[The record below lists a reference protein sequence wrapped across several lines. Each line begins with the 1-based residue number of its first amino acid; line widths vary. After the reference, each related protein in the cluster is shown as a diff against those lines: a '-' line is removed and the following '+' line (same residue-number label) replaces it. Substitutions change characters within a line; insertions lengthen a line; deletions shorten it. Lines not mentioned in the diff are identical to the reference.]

1 MFGGGRFVAERG
13 CGCGWFGNFLR
24 RTMRTKVEGLGMGWG
39 RAGDRL
45 GRVGGEGWRVGLE
58 ERTEVVKAMCVGE
71 EEEEGNGYDDKTH
84 Q

>member
-1 MFGGGRFVAERG
+1 
-13 CGCGWFGNFLR
+13 
-24 RTMRTKVEGLGMGWG
+24 MGWG